1 MIKSL
6 DLETTSSGC
15 KTHSINKTHFI
26 KIVQAFHIAQDPDGK
41 YEKTVELA
49 SEEPFLYKY
58 DKSTI
63 VDLVDELKSL
73 GFGVKITTNGS
84 LLKPYLSK
92 LIGKV
97 DRLRISFHSIRKDYY
112 KEITGLDFKDR
123 VQEGILQA
131 KAMGFNVAVNRLLLP
146 QYLDDFDEY
155 LDFVIENSLD
165 FKLLTGH
172 FNFTGYLGNEKQ
184 KLLKDITISKIY
196 PKLSGSP
203 YEITDGVSRKQV
215 FPLLNKAKFIL
226 RKSIDEEISKFP
238 FCLSCE
244 NLHKCKSSNCLLP
257 TAAKISPDY
266 NLRFCSLK
274 NSPAI
279 DLNAVDIENISVENL
294 SKYIQKQM
302 HKIGLYEDKGFY
314 IPIRATITS
323 KCNFKCFFCHADGF
337 QINIG

>member
-1 MIKSL
+1 VIKSL
-6 DLETTSSGC
+6 NLQTTSSGC
-15 KTHSINKTHFI
+15 KTSSINKNHFI
-26 KIVQAFHIAQDPDGK
+26 KIAQAFHIAQDPNGK
-41 YEKTVELA
+41 YKKTVELA

-58 DKSTI
+58 NESTI
-63 VDLVDELKSL
+63 DELVDELNGL
-73 GFGVKITTNGS
+73 GFSVKITTNGS

-123 VQEGILQA
+123 VQDGILQA

-172 FNFTGYLGNEKQ
+172 FNFIGYLGAEKQ
-184 KLLKDITISKIY
+184 KLLKDIIISKIY
-196 PKLSGSP
+196 PKLSNSP
-203 YEITDGVSRKQV
+203 YEITDGVSKKQV
-215 FPLLNKAKFIL
+215 FPLLNKARFIL
-226 RKSIDEEISKFP
+226 RKNIGKEIDKFP

-244 NLHKCKSSNCLLP
+244 NINKCKSSNCLLP
-257 TAAKISPDY
+257 TAAKLGPDY
-266 NLRFCSLK
+266 NLRFCSLR

-279 DLNAVDIENISVENL
+279 DLTTVDIENISVEDL
-294 SKYIQKQM
+294 SEYIQAQM
-302 HKIGLYEDKGFY
+302 YIIGLHKDKGFY

-337 QINIG
+337 QINIA